1 MRDQTP
7 GDSLVHQGIEHLGRP
22 MHLDHQL
29 DLPVASK
36 LKALWQ
42 ELDLMGQNAS
52 VVFLWSLV

>member
-1 MRDQTP
+1 MP
-7 GDSLVHQGIEHLGRP
+7 CDSLVHQGIEHLERP
-22 MHLDHQL
+22 THLGYLL

-52 VVFLWSLV
+52 VVFL